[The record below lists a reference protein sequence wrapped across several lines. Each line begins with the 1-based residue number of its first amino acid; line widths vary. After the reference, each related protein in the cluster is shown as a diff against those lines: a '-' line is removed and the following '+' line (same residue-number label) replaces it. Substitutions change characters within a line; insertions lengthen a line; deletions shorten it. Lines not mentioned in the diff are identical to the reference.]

1 MCRLFALIAERSRS
15 PELPDLMRQFREQS
29 KEHPHGWGFGW
40 FFDGR
45 PQVEKSPA
53 AAFDDPRFMTTCMSA
68 DSNIVMAHIRK
79 SSGTP
84 RTPENTHPFFYG
96 SYIFAHNGSVHA
108 KRDLTE
114 IMPKEYRDRIQGQT
128 DSERLFHWILYYIDQ
143 RGGDVIEGIREAIEY
158 VKANKGPE
166 TSAFNF
172 VMSDG
177 EAVYAYRS
185 AYCKL
190 DHYSLMYRIREETDK
205 YPGRSVIISSQRLG
219 RGEWRAID
227 NDTLLVVDKLRN
239 IKMRSF

>member
-1 MCRLFALIAERSRS
+1 MCRLFALVAERSKS
-15 PELPDLMRQFREQS
+15 PELPDLMLQFREQS
-29 KEHPHGWGFGW
+29 KQHPHGWGFGW
-40 FFDGR
+40 YFGGA

-53 AAFDDPRFMTTCMSA
+53 AAFEDPQFMTTCMSA
-68 DSNIVMAHIRK
+68 DSNIVIAHIRK

-96 SYIFAHNGSVHA
+96 DYVFAHNGSVHA
-108 KRDLTE
+108 KKGLREL
-114 IMPKEYRDRIQGQT
+114 MPKEFADRIQGQT
-128 DSERLFHWILYYIDQ
+128 DSEQLFYWILHNIE
-143 RGGDVIEGIREAIEY
+143 RRGDVVQGIREAVEH

-190 DHYSLMYRIREETDK
+190 DHYSLMYRIREETEK
-205 YPGRSVIISSQRLG
+205 YPGRSIIISSQRVS
-219 RGEWRAID
+219 RGEWHAIS
-227 NDTLLVVDKLRN
+227 NDTLLVVDKLFN
-239 IKMRSF
+239 ISTTSF